1 MPRASGARTIKDKR
15 CFEVGVN
22 SREIQISRN
31 NHPHGTIAFVKR
43 DHVKLVFWDRSEEPD
58 ELFQLL
64 FLYLRE
70 HGYRMGRRI
79 QAPNGRRNRNSKKN
93 KEKQQVGYIFTAV
106 KGNKRNKLKK
116 KARKH

>member
-1 MPRASGARTIKDKR
+1 M
-15 CFEVGVN
+15 GVN
-22 SREIQISRN
+22 SKEMQISRS
-31 NHPHGTIAFVKR
+31 NHPHGIISLTKG
-43 DHVKLVFWDRSEEPD
+43 DYVKLVFWDRSDEPD